1 MEMDSSSRGGRSF
14 DRSSRNATTLK
25 KPRLVAE
32 EPTMIRSNNS
42 NNGNNNS
49 RQIVQRQA
57 MGLRPVAAVVER
69 NNGEAESMAG
79 EGYQPQSL
87 SQIKQQQHQELVSQY
102 RTALAELTFNSKPI
116 ITNLTI
122 IAGENAQAAKAIAA
136 TICNNIVEVPSDQK
150 LPSLYLL
157 DSIVKNIGRDY
168 IKHFSARLPEVF
180 VKAYRQVDSTIH
192 PGMRHLFGTWKG
204 VFPPQSLQS
213 IEKDLG
219 FQSAGNGSS
228 STLTT
233 SRSELQPQRP
243 GRSIH
248 VNPKYLEAR
257 QKLQQSSRAKGEAS
271 DMVTNMINS
280 PEDTGRPDRATANMN
295 PDRARADPRLKL
307 LDIQQA
313 QRDAES
319 DLTHENS
326 GAAYNNFDFG
336 SDISSPS
343 ETSFGKSND
352 RVAEQGLDKSWYGS
366 GSNSTETIARLAR
379 NGFDIKHGLPNHS
392 LSRTAAA
399 DVKLQPSNNL
409 MSKRGGEVSRS
420 WKNSEEEEYMWDDVS
435 SRSVTPSL
443 SNSSRRD
450 PRLYFEPERPGFEN
464 HIQKP
469 QRMHDLGSRFE
480 REPSPD
486 LPSTEQKDQPAFRQR
501 MPLLRPQG
509 MSLTDENGRLGGGR
523 KLSDNAGGFS
533 ASFSG
538 VSTNVNSLSRISL
551 QSLTAS
557 THIGPPGLGISPNV
571 TVEQQRHTLKAATPP
586 TQAPARQRPHSQYH
600 STRLLSDLAEQ
611 DPTGSHLL
619 PDADGKGAH
628 SRGQINTGFSSQS
641 HLDSF
646 QTRPQ
651 ILPLGTSR
659 KSQPHKLQP
668 ASHQLPMSNP
678 MKQASFLPS
687 YQPEPVSEPSAQ
699 SQKPLPPQKSVAANS
714 SVSSS
719 RPNRKSLVA
728 DIPPSSSSS
737 LLGAVSGL
745 FGNRP
750 VASSIPES
758 SYESESNPQPPLP
771 NGPPP
776 AQFSSSGSGVVSSLK
791 NPSSHESTSL
801 SASVLPSKTDSLPS
815 SLGLATSL
823 LGSLSST
830 LGSSVAD
837 AASNPVSSLLST
849 LVAKGLISA
858 PKDDPRS
865 SSSTAP
871 TKNQSQSDD
880 TPSSQEVTPVVV
892 SSALSTSAISHELIT
907 SKPAVKSTA
916 IMPQPINEDI
926 KSLIGFIFKPDV
938 IREFHPEVISDL
950 IDDLPHQ
957 CGICGLRFKLQERFD
972 RHMEWHTLRNSE
984 SNAVNTSSRRWF
996 SNCDDWINGKPDT
1009 GSSNESTTLMGG
1021 TEEALEVDG
1030 EQMVTADESQSVCI
1044 LCGEMFGDFYST
1056 ERNKWMFKGAAYLN
1070 ITEDKVGNMGDGTT
1084 WRLIVHENC
1093 ISEHSL
1099 SDLGLANDD
1108 VKV

>member
-1 MEMDSSSRGGRSF
+1 MEMDSTSRGRSF
-14 DRSSRNATTLK
+14 DRSSRNAATLK
-25 KPRLVAE
+25 KPRLVTE
-32 EPTMIRSNNS
+32 EPTIIRSNIN
-42 NNGNNNS
+42 NPNGNS
-49 RQIVQRQA
+49 RPIVQRQS
-57 MGLRPVAAVVER
+57 MGFRPAVER
-69 NNGEAESMAG
+69 NVDSESMAG

-122 IAGENAQAAKAIAA
+122 IAGENSQAAKAIAA

-204 VFPPQSLQS
+204 VFPPQSLQF
-213 IEKDLG
+213 IEKELG
-219 FQSAGNGSS
+219 FQSVGNGSS
-228 STLTT
+228 SALTT
-233 SRSELQPQRP
+233 SRTESQPQRP

-257 QKLQQSSRAKGEAS
+257 QKLQQSSRAKGATS
-271 DMVTNMINS
+271 DIDMNLINS
-280 PEDTGRPDRATANMN
+280 PEDTDRPDRTTANIN
-295 PDRARADPRLKL
+295 PERARADPRLKL
-307 LDIQQA
+307 HNFQQA

-343 ETSFGKSND
+343 ETSFGKSGD

-366 GSNSTETIARLAR
+366 GSNSTETISRLAR
-379 NGFDIKHGLPNHS
+379 NGFDIKHGLPNH
-392 LSRTAAA
+392 LVPRPATV
-399 DVKLQPSNNL
+399 DVKLQPTNNL

-435 SRSVTPSL
+435 SRSVIPSL

-464 HIQKP
+464 HVQKP
-469 QRMHDLGSRFE
+469 QRIHALGSRLE
-480 REPSPD
+480 RESSPD

-501 MPLLRPQG
+501 MPSLRPQG
-509 MSLTDENGRLGGGR
+509 MSLTDEDGHLGGGR

-533 ASFSG
+533 TSFSG

-551 QSLTAS
+551 QSPTAS
-557 THIGPPGLGISPNV
+557 SHIGPQGLGIPPNL
-571 TVEQQRHTLKAATPP
+571 TVEQQRHTLKAATPSS
-586 TQAPARQRPHSQYH
+586 QAPARQRPHSQYQ
-600 STRLLSDLAEQ
+600 SSRLLHDLVEQ
-611 DPTGSHLL
+611 DPTGSNLL
-619 PDADGKGAH
+619 PDADGKGAQ
-628 SRGQINTGFSSQS
+628 SRGQTNTGFSSQS
-641 HLDSF
+641 HQDSF
-646 QTRPQ
+646 QMRPQ
-651 ILPLGTSR
+651 NPPPGTSR

-668 ASHQLPMSNP
+668 ASHQLPVSHP
-678 MKQASFLPS
+678 MKQAPFLPP
-687 YQPEPVSEPSAQ
+687 YQPEPVCDTQ

-719 RPNRKSLVA
+719 RSHQKSLVA
-728 DIPPSSSSS
+728 DIPGPSSSSS
-737 LLGAVSGL
+737 LLGAVSGI

-750 VASSIPES
+750 IASSIPES
-758 SYESESNPQPPLP
+758 SYQSESNPQPPLP

-776 AQFSSSGSGVVSSLK
+776 AQFASSGSGLLSSLK

-801 SASVLPSKTDSLPS
+801 SASILRSKTDRLPS
-815 SLGLATSL
+815 SLGPPTSL
-823 LGSLSST
+823 LDSISST
-830 LGSSVAD
+830 LSSSVAD

-858 PKDDPRS
+858 LKDDHQSP
-865 SSSTAP
+865 STTP
-871 TKNQSQSDD
+871 TKSQSQIDD
-880 TPSSQEVTPVVV
+880 TPASQEVTPVVV
-892 SSALSTSAISHELIT
+892 SSVFSPSISSDLVT
-907 SKPAVKSTA
+907 SKPAVKSTVT
-916 IMPQPINEDI
+916 MPQPINEDI
-926 KSLIGFIFKPDV
+926 KSLIGFNFKPDV
-938 IREFHPEVISDL
+938 IREFHPAVISDL

-984 SNAVNTSSRRWF
+984 SNALNTASRRWF
-996 SNCDDWINGKPDT
+996 SNCDDWINGKPDP

-1021 TEEALEVDG
+1021 TEEALEVNG
-1030 EQMVTADESQSVCI
+1030 EQMVTADESQFVCI
-1044 LCGEMFGDFYST
+1044 LCGEMFDDFYST

-1070 ITEDKVGNMGDGTT
+1070 ITDDKVGNMSDGTT
-1084 WRLIVHENC
+1084 RGLIVHENC

-1099 SDLGLANDD
+1099 SDLGIAND
-1108 VKV
+1108 VKVETGA